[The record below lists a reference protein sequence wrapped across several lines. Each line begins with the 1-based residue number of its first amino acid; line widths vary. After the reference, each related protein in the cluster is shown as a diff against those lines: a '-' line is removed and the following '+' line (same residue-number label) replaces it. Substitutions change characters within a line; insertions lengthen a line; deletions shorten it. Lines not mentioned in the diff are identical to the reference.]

1 MKICEN
7 VYWYREKGWMD
18 ANTFVIKGDVT
29 VLIDPGLSEY
39 AWMKCEEMREDGIEP
54 QEIDILLIT
63 HSHPDHCDA
72 LSVLKKHT
80 NARIGLH
87 SSQAEWA
94 SLLSEASFHFLGVK
108 PRDFKADF
116 LVEALKA
123 GREERS
129 SQGERNWLEV
139 LHTPG
144 HTPDSVCFYLPE
156 NAVLLTGDT
165 VFERGIGRTD
175 LPFGDEDALKASIE
189 RISAL
194 DVEILLPGHGNI
206 IKGRENVRKNFAFV
220 MNFFR

>member
-1 MKICEN
+1 MRICEN

-108 PRDFKADF
+108 PRDFKADII
-116 LVEALKA
+116 LDDLLT
-123 GREERS
+123 
-129 SQGERNWLEV
+129 RNQKMRLSV

-144 HTPDSVCFYLPE
+144 HTPDSVCFYLPSH
-156 NAVLLTGDT
+156 AVLLCGDL